1 MPSASSTQKRKK
13 KSVKTS
19 STQTPLFI
27 GLVAAAVG
35 AVWYLR
41 KRQQGDSSSGSKKGS
56 RAKKGGDSETRS
68 AFKFPDAKKKAAST
82 NLPRNKT
89 NKKNKAKRRAEKAQ
103 KKADK
108 EKSAATSKASGGQKQ
123 DDGQASTSVINYSY
137 FDTARRDTVIP
148 THKKPTLSAADIMKK
163 DQELKKQ

>member
-1 MPSASSTQKRKK
+1 MPSASSTQKRSVGEDIVFNLSIVIIIVTLDACRKK

-56 RAKKGGDSETRS
+56 RAKKGGESETRS

-108 EKSAATSKASGGQKQ
+108 Y
-123 DDGQASTSVINYSY
+123 VC
-137 FDTARRDTVIP
+137 DTG
-148 THKKPTLSAADIMKK
+148 
-163 DQELKKQ
+163 

>member
-56 RAKKGGDSETRS
+56 RAKRVE
-68 AFKFPDAKKKAAST
+68 
-82 NLPRNKT
+82 NLRQGT

-108 EKSAATSKASGGQKQ
+108 EKSAAASKASGGQKQ
-123 DDGQASTSVINYSY
+123 DEGRHQHQLLI
-137 FDTARRDTVIP
+137 I
-148 THKKPTLSAADIMKK
+148 HTLILHGGI
-163 DQELKKQ
+163 Q